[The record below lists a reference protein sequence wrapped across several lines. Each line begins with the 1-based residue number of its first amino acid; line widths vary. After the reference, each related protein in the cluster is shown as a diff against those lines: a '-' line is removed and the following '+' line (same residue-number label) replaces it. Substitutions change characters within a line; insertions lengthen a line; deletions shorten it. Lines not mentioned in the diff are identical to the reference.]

1 MNLKYAIGT
10 EVSYI
15 NKMDPRA
22 KPENGVI
29 IGHDPCPPQNSKRTK
44 PSYVFFTQFGS
55 IYREEDEVAPPQSSL
70 DTVRMNL

>member
-1 MNLKYAIGT
+1 MILEHAIGT

-15 NKMDPRA
+15 DKMNPHV
-22 KPENGVI
+22 KPQNGVI
-29 IGHDPCPPQNSKRTK
+29 VGYDPCPPQNSKRTG
-44 PSYVFFTQFGS
+44 PSYVFFTPTGS